1 MQIQIRANWQLV
13 YALLGIVAVSMG
25 ILVSSE
31 VGHQQ
36 LKSSYDDAILG
47 TETSRQL
54 SMFSVFV
61 GQAESSHRG
70 YLLTGRKKYLDSY
83 NSARPK
89 IEPLFAQLRAH
100 YDTSDDAQLRADF
113 KIVAIAVEERLSL
126 LDTGS
131 TMASS
136 GKRELA
142 IDLFQTDLGEDQ
154 MVQLRT
160 GMQRLQA
167 VELQRSNLSVHA
179 LERKHDMSR
188 LAVAMVTLLNIVLSF
203 FLFRWLRADWVREQ
217 HRKQVLTEQREH
229 LDQLVS
235 ERTSQLE
242 ILASHL
248 QQVSEN
254 EKTNLAREL
263 HDELGAILTASRM
276 DVSWVR
282 QHLASDQSALAE
294 KLARAL
300 SHLEQGVQAKRRLIE
315 NLMPSTLTSFGLVVA
330 LRELAENMQASAG
343 WALDL
348 KLPEEEL
355 ELSQKSSI
363 AMYRIAQESINN
375 IAKYAA
381 AKTVSVTLSCDSHAL
396 VLEIL
401 DDGVGFDARHMR
413 PQSHGLP
420 GMRQRM
426 IGLGGTL
433 LVESQVGK
441 GTRVRARLPKVA
453 NEVRFDRRDA
463 GRSAPLPLQ

>member
-1 MQIQIRANWQLV
+1 MQFHLQPNGRLI
-13 YALLGIVAVSMG
+13 YALLGLIAVSIG

-31 VGHQQ
+31 VGHQR
-36 LKSSYDDAILG
+36 LKNSYDDVILETG
-47 TETSRQL
+47 TSNEL
-54 SMFSVFV
+54 SVLIGYV
-61 GQAESSHRG
+61 AQAESSQRG
-70 YLLTGRKKYLDSY
+70 FLLTERKKYLDAY
-83 NSARPK
+83 NAVRPS
-89 IEPLFAQLRAH
+89 IEPLFEKLSVIYWA
-100 YDTSDDAQLRADF
+100 SGDAQLQANF
-113 KIVAIAVEERLSL
+113 KAVTVALDERLSL
-126 LDTGS
+126 LDTTFG
-131 TMASS
+131 MAISD
-136 GKRELA
+136 KKELA
-142 IDLFQTDLGEDQ
+142 LELFRTDIGEEK
-154 MVQLRT
+154 MELLRSSVQRLLADERLRT
-160 GMQRLQA
+160 TRS
-167 VELQRSNLSVHA
+167 VEG
-179 LERKHDMSR
+179 LERNHEMSR
-188 LAVAMVTLLNIVLSF
+188 LAVAVVTMLNIVLSI

-217 HRKQVLTEQREH
+217 QRKRVLTEQREH
-229 LDQLVS
+229 LDQLVA

-263 HDELGAILTASRM
+263 HDELGAILTASMM

-282 QHLASDQSALAE
+282 QHLVSDQSALSE
-294 KLARAL
+294 KLTRAL

-343 WALDL
+343 WTLNL
-348 KLPEEEL
+348 NLPEDDL
-355 ELSQKSSI
+355 ELVQKASI

-381 AKTVSVTLSCDSHAL
+381 AKTVSVTLSKDGTAVL
-396 VLEIL
+396 LEIR

-433 LVESQVGK
+433 RVESQIGH
-441 GTRVRARLPKVA
+441 GTLVRARLPLA
-453 NEVRFDRRDA
+453 
-463 GRSAPLPLQ
+463 SA

>member
-1 MQIQIRANWQLV
+1 MQFHFRPNKHLV
-13 YALLGIVAVSMG
+13 HALLGLIAVSVG

-31 VGHQQ
+31 VGHLR
-36 LKSSYDDAILG
+36 LKSSYNDVILE
-47 TETSRQL
+47 TETSSEL
-54 SMFSVFV
+54 SVLVGFV
-61 GQAESSHRG
+61 AQAESSQRG
-70 YLLTGRKKYLDSY
+70 YLLTERKKYLDAY
-83 NSARPK
+83 NSARPS
-89 IEPLFAQLRAH
+89 IEPLFGKLRLAYEASNDTQLK
-100 YDTSDDAQLRADF
+100 TDF
-113 KIVAIAVEERLSL
+113 KAVSVALDERLSL
-126 LDTGS
+126 LDTTFG
-131 TMASS
+131 MATS
-136 GKRELA
+136 GKKELA
-142 IDLFQTDLGEDQ
+142 LELFSTDIGEEK
-154 MVQLRT
+154 MELLRT
-160 GMQRLQA
+160 SVQRMLANERQRTTRS
-167 VELQRSNLSVHA
+167 VEE
-179 LERKHDMSR
+179 LERNHDMSR
-188 LAVAMVTLLNIVLSF
+188 LAVAIVTLLNVVLSI

-229 LDQLVS
+229 LDQLVA

-263 HDELGAILTASRM
+263 HDELGAILTASMM

-282 QHLASDQSALAE
+282 QHLVSDQSALAE
-294 KLARAL
+294 KLTRAL

-343 WALDL
+343 WALNL
-348 KLPEEEL
+348 NLPEEDL
-355 ELSQKSSI
+355 ELAKKSSV

-381 AKTVSVTLSCDSHAL
+381 AKTVSVTLRCDGQAL
-396 VLEIL
+396 LLEIL
-401 DDGVGFDARHMR
+401 DDGVGFDASHMR

-433 LVESQVGK
+433 QVESQVGK
-441 GTRVRARLPKVA
+441 GTRVRARLPVA
-453 NEVRFDRRDA
+453 SV
-463 GRSAPLPLQ
+463 